1 MRKADFKKGQ
11 TVYLFPLR
19 FGFDFPYHR
28 IESQIREATVLTVG
42 RQFLTVELYGS
53 VKRFDMTN
61 DFVEVNG
68 FSPNYRLY
76 LSKEDIRK
84 EFKRKEDKKF
94 ICDSFKWRGILDR
107 MSDEDVQTILD
118 IIHKYKH

>member
-11 TVYLFPLR
+11 TVYLLPVR
-19 FGFDFPYHR
+19 FVGYEYHR
-28 IESQIREATVLTVG
+28 IEGLIREATVLTVG
-42 RQFLTVELYGS
+42 RQYLTVEYHGRPI
-53 VKRFDMTN
+53 RFDIFH
-61 DFVEVNG
+61 DFREVNG
-68 FSPNYRLY
+68 FTPNYLLY

-84 EFKRKEDKKF
+84 EIKRKEEKKF

-118 IIHKYKH
+118 IVRKYKH